1 MERRNFIKQGC
12 VACMAFMGAGVL
24 LESCSPGLSLLKA
37 TVKNKTLAVPLN
49 KFSGTTNL
57 LVVRGS
63 GLENDILL
71 VKNENSFKALNL
83 KCTHEGVGLTATDKK
98 IFCSA
103 HGSVFDFNGKV
114 LKEPAL
120 RPLTEF
126 PTEIN
131 DDTIIIHLT

>member
-1 MERRNFIKQGC
+1 
-12 VACMAFMGAGVL
+12 MALMGAGVL
-24 LESCSPGLSLLKA
+24 LESCSPGLPLLKA
-37 TVKNKTLAVPLN
+37 TAENKTLTVPLN
-49 KFSGTTNL
+49 KFSGTNNL

-71 VKNENSFKALNL
+71 IKNENGFKALNL

-114 LKEPAL
+114 VKEPAL
-120 RPLTEF
+120 RPLTVF

-131 DDTIIIHLT
+131 NETIIIHLI

>member
-1 MERRNFIKQGC
+1 MERRNFIKRGC

-24 LESCSPGLSLLKA
+24 LESCSPGLPLLKTA
-37 TVKNKTLAVPLN
+37 AENKTLSVPLN
-49 KFSGTTNL
+49 KFSGNL
-57 LVVRGS
+57 LVVRGG

-71 VKNENSFKALNL
+71 VKNQNGYKALNL

-114 LKEPAL
+114 VKEPAL
-120 RPLTEF
+120 RSLTEF
-126 PTEIN
+126 RTETTN
-131 DDTIIIHLT
+131 ENIIIHLI

>member
-1 MERRNFIKQGC
+1 
-12 VACMAFMGAGVL
+12 MAFIGAGVL
-24 LESCSPGLSLLKA
+24 LESCSPGLPLLKTA
-37 TVKNKTLAVPLN
+37 SDTKTLSVPLS
-49 KFSGTTNL
+49 KFSGNL

-71 VKNENSFKALNL
+71 VKKENGYKALNL

-103 HGSVFDFNGKV
+103 HGSVFDFNAKV
-114 LKEPAL
+114 IKEPAL

-126 PTEIN
+126 QTETTN
-131 DDTIIIHLT
+131 ENIIIHLI